1 MPVSPELAET
11 LAKELLDT
19 YTEAETEML
28 RTVARRLERGITDPG
43 WAESKLAQTT
53 ALRRDL
59 ERVVNQLEDATPE
72 QVERAISRAYA
83 RGAAAAGTDLEATGR
98 IAGAFT
104 GTGDGVAIQV
114 LAREAHG
121 VLSQVGIQ
129 ALRSTEDAYRSVV
142 FEASRQ
148 VSTGV
153 TTRLGAAQFALNRF
167 ADRGITGFV
176 DSAGRNWD
184 MASYTEMAVRTTS
197 GRAAIAG
204 HADKLSAEGLDLVQ
218 VSDAPEECP
227 ICRPWEGRILS
238 LRGRTQNYP
247 TLSDAESAGL
257 FHPNCRHSIGL
268 YDPRVSKKPQRTAD
282 PQGNEERQKQRYLER
297 GVRNWKRREAVA
309 LSPNEATKARGK
321 VREWQGSLR
330 TFVSE
335 NDRKRLRYREQIG
348 TAR

>member
-19 YTEAETEML
+19 YINAESDML
-28 RTVARRLERGITDPG
+28 RTVARRLEQGITEAG

-53 ALRRDL
+53 VLRRELEQIVSDL
-59 ERVVNQLEDATPE
+59 EAATPE
-72 QVERAISRAYA
+72 QIERAITRAYT
-83 RGAAAAGTDLEATGR
+83 RGAAAAGTDLAATGR

-104 GTGDGVAIQV
+104 GTGDGVAIRV

-121 VLSQVGIQ
+121 VLSQVGIN
-129 ALRSTEDAYRSVV
+129 ALRATEDVYRTVI
-142 FEASRQ
+142 FEASR
-148 VSTGV
+148 GV
-153 TTRLGAAQFALNRF
+153 AVGTQTRLGAAQRALNRF

-176 DSAGRNWD
+176 DTAGRNWD

-227 ICRPWEGRILS
+227 ICRPWEGRVLS
-238 LRGRTQNYP
+238 LKGRTQDRP
-247 TLSDAESAGL
+247 TLAEAEAAGL

-268 YDPRVSKKPQRTAD
+268 YDPRVSKKPRRTAD
-282 PQGNEERQKQRYLER
+282 PEGNEERQKQRYLER

-309 LSPNEATKARGK
+309 LSPAEAQKAKAK

-335 NDRKRLRYREQIG
+335 NDRRRLRYREQIG
-348 TAR
+348 SAR